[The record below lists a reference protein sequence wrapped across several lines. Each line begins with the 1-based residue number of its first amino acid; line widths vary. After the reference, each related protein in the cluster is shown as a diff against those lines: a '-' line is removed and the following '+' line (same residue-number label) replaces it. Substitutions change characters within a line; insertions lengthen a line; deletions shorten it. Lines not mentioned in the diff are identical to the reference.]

1 MYKKRK
7 YLYALFAFMIAAL
20 ICIPQALQ
28 MRTQA
33 AAKPGTVKLNS
44 ISAPAYNK
52 INVKWKKTSSATHYI
67 VYYKKEGTKKWT
79 KIKTLDNSKSS
90 YTHTSSKKYPIV
102 VGQKYTYTVKAY
114 NKNTKKSGSYNKKG
128 LTAYTKPAMVKNIK
142 ATYKDGIVTLTWDK
156 AAGADKYLVYRKDN
170 GKWKMLAL
178 KNSLSYEDAAYKK
191 GEVNTYM
198 VRGYYS
204 GKKTKGSY
212 DKDGV
217 SVKVPADAAK
227 PTEKPEPTEKPVIP
241 TPTATPSPKPT
252 KVPDPTE
259 TPKPT
264 EKPATPTPTATPKP
278 VTPKPT
284 KAPEPTE
291 KPVTPIP
298 TATPTEKPATPTP
311 TATPIPTATP
321 TEKPAT
327 PTPTATPIPTA
338 TPTPTPEPE
347 MSVEEMAS
355 EVIRLTNIERV
366 KAGCSPLQYH
376 AGLQRAAMVR
386 AEEITRKFS
395 HIRPDGTDSSTALYE
410 NGVACD
416 GGENIA
422 AGQKTPEAVVR
433 AWMNSSGHKATMM
446 QQSITHIGVG
456 VCKSPITGQWLW
468 VQDFSSNPDL
478 KGTVNFNANG
488 GLFISNNSNL
498 VSIVEP
504 VGRDM
509 DISTIETPVKEGY
522 TFNGWTYHESI
533 ITKFRVQKRV
543 LEIIATWTPISES

>member
-1 MYKKRK
+1 MKRK
-7 YLYALFAFMIAAL
+7 KCSFLALLMLAVMMLMPIS
-20 ICIPQALQ
+20 I
-28 MRTQA
+28 QA
-33 AAKPGTVKLNS
+33 ASKPGTVKLNS

-52 INVKWKKTSSATHYI
+52 INVKWKKTSGATHYI

-114 NKNTKKSGSYNKKG
+114 NKKTKKSGSYNKKG

-142 ATYKDGIVTLTWDK
+142 AAYKDGIVTLTWDK

-264 EKPATPTPTATPKP
+264 EKPATPTATPKP

-291 KPVTPIP
+291 KPVTP
-298 TATPTEKPATPTP
+298 T
-311 TATPIPTATP
+311 PTATP

-338 TPTPTPEPE
+338 TPTPSPEPE
-347 MSVEEMAS
+347 MSVDEMAS

-366 KAGCSPLQYH
+366 KAGLSPLQHH

-395 HIRPDGTDSSTALYE
+395 HTRPDGTDSSTALYE

-478 KGTVNFNANG
+478 KGTVIFDADG
-488 GLFISNNSNL
+488 GVFNSNGSNTL
-498 VSIVEP
+498 AITGP
-504 VGRDM
+504 VDKIIRM
-509 DISTIETPVKEGY
+509 SEIEVPSREGY
-522 TFNGWTYHESI
+522 TFAGWEDGISGVRIRKNI
-533 ITKFRVQKRV
+533 IKI
-543 LEIIATWTPISES
+543 LATWTPISES

>member
-1 MYKKRK
+1 MKKRR
-7 YLYALFAFMIAAL
+7 LFLCLLFMLAVMLLPASI
-20 ICIPQALQ
+20 
-28 MRTQA
+28 QA
-33 AAKPGTVKLNS
+33 ASAPGTVKLSS

-52 INVKWKKTSSATHYI
+52 INVKWKKTSGATHYI

-114 NKNTKKSGSYNKKG
+114 NKKTKKAGSYNKKG

-142 ATYKDGIVTLTWDK
+142 AAYKDGIVTLTWDK

-178 KNSLSYEDAAYKK
+178 KNSLSYEDAAYEK

-217 SVKVPADAAK
+217 SVKVPADTAK

-264 EKPATPTPTATPKP
+264 EKPMAPTPTATPKP
-278 VTPKPT
+278 ITPK
-284 KAPEPTE
+284 
-291 KPVTPIP
+291 
-298 TATPTEKPATPTP
+298 
-311 TATPIPTATP
+311 
-321 TEKPAT
+321 

-338 TPTPTPEPE
+338 TPTPSPEPE

-366 KAGCSPLQYH
+366 KAGRSPLQYH

-395 HIRPDGTDSSTALYE
+395 HTRPDGTTAETVLLDCGVS
-410 NGVACD
+410 NGA
-416 GGENIA
+416 GENIA

-433 AWMNSSGHKATMM
+433 AWMSSSGHKATMLNPNAKY
-446 QQSITHIGVG
+446 IGVG

-468 VQDFSSNPDL
+468 TQEFSYNPDV
-478 KGTVNFNANG
+478 KGTVIFDADG
-488 GLFISNNSNL
+488 GTFSNNDSQISISGPEGKMIL
-498 VSIVEP
+498 VS
-504 VGRDM
+504 
-509 DISTIETPVKEGY
+509 SIEKPIREGY
-522 TFNGWTYHESI
+522 TFAGWEDGISGVRIRKNTI
-533 ITKFRVQKRV
+533 KI
-543 LEIIATWTPISES
+543 LATWTPISES

>member
-1 MYKKRK
+1 MKKRRFFPC
-7 YLYALFAFMIAAL
+7 LLFLLAVILLMPTSI
-20 ICIPQALQ
+20 
-28 MRTQA
+28 QA
-33 AAKPGTVKLNS
+33 ASAPGTVKLSS

-52 INVKWKKTSSATHYI
+52 INVKWKKTSGATHYI

-114 NKNTKKSGSYNKKG
+114 NTKTKKSGSYNNKG

-142 ATYKDGIVTLTWDK
+142 AAYKDGIVTLTWDK
-156 AAGADKYLVYRKDN
+156 AAGADKYLIYRKDN

-204 GKKTKGSY
+204 GKKTTGSY

-259 TPKPT
+259 APKPT

-284 KAPEPTE
+284 NVPEPTE

-298 TATPTEKPATPTP
+298 TATPTPS
-311 TATPIPTATP
+311 
-321 TEKPAT
+321 
-327 PTPTATPIPTA
+327 
-338 TPTPTPEPE
+338 PEPE

-366 KAGCSPLQYH
+366 KAGRSPLQYH

-395 HIRPDGTDSSTALYE
+395 HTRPDGTDSSTALYE
-410 NGVACD
+410 NGVSCSC
-416 GGENIA
+416 GENIA
-422 AGQKTPEAVVR
+422 AGQRTPEAVVR
-433 AWMNSSGHKATMM
+433 AWMNSPGHKAA
-446 QQSITHIGVG
+446 ILDPDATHIGVG

-468 VQDFSSNPDL
+468 VQDFSYNPDIQ
-478 KGTVNFNANG
+478 GTVIFDADGGVFNING
-488 GLFISNNSNL
+488 SNTL
-498 VSIVEP
+498 AVIGP
-504 VGRDM
+504 VDK
-509 DISTIETPVKEGY
+509 TIRMSEIEVPTREGY
-522 TFNGWTYHESI
+522 TFAGWEDGISGVRIRKNTI
-533 ITKFRVQKRV
+533 KI
-543 LEIIATWTPISES
+543 LATWTPISES

>member
-52 INVKWKKTSSATHYI
+52 INVKWKKTSGATHYI

-114 NKNTKKSGSYNKKG
+114 NKKTKKAGFYNKKG

-142 ATYKDGIVTLTWDK
+142 AAYKDGIVTLTWNK

-204 GKKTKGSY
+204 GKKTKGNY

-252 KVPDPTE
+252 KAPDPTE

-264 EKPATPTPTATPKP
+264 EKPATPTPKP

-291 KPVTPIP
+291 KPVTP
-298 TATPTEKPATPTP
+298 T
-311 TATPIPTATP
+311 PTATP

-338 TPTPTPEPE
+338 TPTPSPEPE

-366 KAGCSPLQYH
+366 KAGRSPLQYH

-468 VQDFSSNPDL
+468 VQDFSYNPDA
-478 KGTVNFNANG
+478 KGSVIFDANG
-488 GLFISNNSNL
+488 GVFSSNNSNQL
-498 VSIVEP
+498 IISGPVDAMLKVSKVESP
-504 VGRDM
+504 IKD
-509 DISTIETPVKEGY
+509 GY
-522 TFNGWTYHESI
+522 TFAGWEDG
-533 ITKFRVQKRV
+533 ITEVGIQEHPMRI
-543 LEIIATWTPISES
+543 LATWTPISES

>member
-1 MYKKRK
+1 MKKRRFFPC
-7 YLYALFAFMIAAL
+7 LLFLLAVILLMPASI
-20 ICIPQALQ
+20 
-28 MRTQA
+28 QA
-33 AAKPGTVKLNS
+33 ASAPGTVKLSS

-114 NKNTKKSGSYNKKG
+114 NKKTKKSGSYNKKG

-142 ATYKDGIVTLTWDK
+142 AAYKDGIVTLTWDK

-252 KVPDPTE
+252 K
-259 TPKPT
+259 
-264 EKPATPTPTATPKP
+264 
-278 VTPKPT
+278 
-284 KAPEPTE
+284 APEPTE
-291 KPVTPIP
+291 KPVTP
-298 TATPTEKPATPTP
+298 T
-311 TATPIPTATP
+311 PTATP

-338 TPTPTPEPE
+338 TPTPSPEPE
-347 MSVEEMAS
+347 MSVDEMAS

-366 KAGCSPLQYH
+366 KAGRSPLQYH

-395 HIRPDGTDSSTALYE
+395 HTRPDGTDSSTALYE

-478 KGTVNFNANG
+478 KGTVIFDADG
-488 GLFISNNSNL
+488 GVFNSNGSNTL
-498 VSIVEP
+498 AITGP
-504 VGRDM
+504 VDKIIRM
-509 DISTIETPVKEGY
+509 SEIEVPSREGY
-522 TFNGWTYHESI
+522 TFAGWEDGISGVRIRKNI
-533 ITKFRVQKRV
+533 IKI
-543 LEIIATWTPISES
+543 LATWTPISES

>member
-1 MYKKRK
+1 MKKRRS
-7 YLYALFAFMIAAL
+7 LPCLLFLLAVILVMPATI
-20 ICIPQALQ
+20 
-28 MRTQA
+28 QA
-33 AAKPGTVKLNS
+33 ASAPGTVKLSS

-52 INVKWKKTSSATHYI
+52 INVKWKKTSGATYYI

-79 KIKTLDNSKSS
+79 KIKMLDNSKSS

-114 NKNTKKSGSYNKKG
+114 NTKTKKTGYFNKKG
-128 LTAYTKPAMVKNIK
+128 LTTYTKPAMVKNVK
-142 ATYKDGIVTLTWDK
+142 ASYKDGIVTLTWNK

-198 VRGYYS
+198 VRSYYS
-204 GKKTKGSY
+204 DKKTKGSY

-217 SVKVPADAAK
+217 SVKVPANAAK
-227 PTEKPEPTEKPVIP
+227 PTEK
-241 TPTATPSPKPT
+241 
-252 KVPDPTE
+252 PDPTE

-264 EKPATPTPTATPKP
+264 EKPATPTPKP

-291 KPVTPIP
+291 KPVTP
-298 TATPTEKPATPTP
+298 T
-311 TATPIPTATP
+311 PTATP

-338 TPTPTPEPE
+338 TPTPAAPTPE

-366 KAGCSPLQYH
+366 KDGAAPLQYH

-395 HIRPDGTDSSTALYE
+395 HTRPDGTTAETVLLDCGVS
-410 NGVACD
+410 NGA
-416 GGENIA
+416 GENIA

-433 AWMNSSGHKATMM
+433 AWMNSSGHRATMLNPNAKY
-446 QQSITHIGVG
+446 IGVG

-468 VQDFSSNPDL
+468 TQEFSYNPDV
-478 KGTVNFNANG
+478 KGTIIFDANG
-488 GLFISNNSNL
+488 GTFESNASSQIS
-498 VSIVEP
+498 
-504 VGRDM
+504 
-509 DISTIETPVKEGY
+509 ISGPEGKTIILSEIEKPTKEGY
-522 TFNGWTYHESI
+522 IFDGWEGLSSVKIQAGTD
-533 ITKFRVQKRV
+533 TLF
-543 LEIIATWTPISES
+543 ATWTPISEF

>member
-1 MYKKRK
+1 MKKRR
-7 YLYALFAFMIAAL
+7 LLPCLLFLLAVILVMPASI
-20 ICIPQALQ
+20 
-28 MRTQA
+28 QA
-33 AAKPGTVKLNS
+33 ASAPGTVKLNS
-44 ISAPAYNK
+44 ISASAYNK
-52 INVKWKKTSSATHYI
+52 INVKWKKTSGATHYI
-67 VYYKKEGTKKWT
+67 VYYKEEGTKKWI

-90 YTHTSSKKYPIV
+90 YTHTSSKKYPVV

-114 NKNTKKSGSYNKKG
+114 NTKTKKAGSYNKKG
-128 LTAYTKPAMVKNIK
+128 LTTYTKPAMVKNVK
-142 ATYKDGIVTLTWDK
+142 ASYKDGIVTLTWNK

-178 KNSLSYEDAAYKK
+178 KNSLSYEDAAYEK

-198 VRGYYS
+198 VRSYYS

-227 PTEKPEPTEKPVIP
+227 PTEKPE
-241 TPTATPSPKPT
+241 
-252 KVPDPTE
+252 PTE

-291 KPVTPIP
+291 KPVTP
-298 TATPTEKPATPTP
+298 T
-311 TATPIPTATP
+311 PTATP

-338 TPTPTPEPE
+338 TPTPAAPTPE

-366 KAGCSPLQYH
+366 KAGRSPLQYH

-395 HIRPDGTDSSTALYE
+395 HTRPDGTTAETVLLDCGVS
-410 NGVACD
+410 NGA
-416 GGENIA
+416 GENIA

-433 AWMNSSGHKATMM
+433 AWMNSSGHRATMLNPNAKY
-446 QQSITHIGVG
+446 IGVG

-468 VQDFSSNPDL
+468 TQEFSYNPDV
-478 KGTVNFNANG
+478 KGTIIFDANG
-488 GLFISNNSNL
+488 GTFESNASSQIS
-498 VSIVEP
+498 
-504 VGRDM
+504 
-509 DISTIETPVKEGY
+509 ISGPEGKTIILSEIEKPTKEGY
-522 TFNGWTYHESI
+522 IFDGWEGLSSVKIQAGTD
-533 ITKFRVQKRV
+533 TLF
-543 LEIIATWTPISES
+543 ATWTPISEF

>member
-1 MYKKRK
+1 MKKRRFFPC
-7 YLYALFAFMIAAL
+7 LLFLLAVILLMPASI
-20 ICIPQALQ
+20 
-28 MRTQA
+28 QA
-33 AAKPGTVKLNS
+33 ASAPGTVKLNS

-114 NKNTKKSGSYNKKG
+114 NKKTKKSGSYNKKG

-298 TATPTEKPATPTP
+298 TATPT
-311 TATPIPTATP
+311 
-321 TEKPAT
+321 
-327 PTPTATPIPTA
+327 
-338 TPTPTPEPE
+338 PTPEPE

-366 KAGCSPLQYH
+366 KAGRSPLQYH

-478 KGTVNFNANG
+478 KGTVIFDADGGVFSSNG
-488 GLFISNNSNL
+488 SNTL
-498 VSIVEP
+498 AVTGP
-504 VGRDM
+504 VGK
-509 DISTIETPVKEGY
+509 IIYSSEIEVPNKDGY
-522 TFNGWTYHESI
+522 LFNGWEENLRSI
-533 ITKFRVQKRV
+533 RIQSRPDKV
-543 LEIIATWTPISES
+543 IATWTPISES

>member
-1 MYKKRK
+1 MKKRR
-7 YLYALFAFMIAAL
+7 LFLCLLFMLAVMLLPATI
-20 ICIPQALQ
+20 
-28 MRTQA
+28 QA
-33 AAKPGTVKLNS
+33 ASAPGTVKLNS

-52 INVKWKKTSSATHYI
+52 INVKWKKTSGATHYI
-67 VYYKKEGTKKWT
+67 VYYKEEGTKKWT

-90 YTHTSSKKYPIV
+90 YTHTSSKKYPVV

-114 NKNTKKSGSYNKKG
+114 NTKTKKTGSYNKKG
-128 LTAYTKPAMVKNIK
+128 LTTYTKPAMVKNVK
-142 ATYKDGIVTLTWDK
+142 ASYKDGIVTLTWNK

-204 GKKTKGSY
+204 GKKMKGSY

-227 PTEKPEPTEKPVIP
+227 PTEK
-241 TPTATPSPKPT
+241 
-252 KVPDPTE
+252 PDPTE

-291 KPVTPIP
+291 KPVTP
-298 TATPTEKPATPTP
+298 T
-311 TATPIPTATP
+311 PTATP

-338 TPTPTPEPE
+338 TPTPSPEPE

-366 KAGCSPLQYH
+366 KDGSAPLQYH

-395 HIRPDGTDSSTALYE
+395 HTRPDGTTAETVLLDCGVS
-410 NGVACD
+410 NGA
-416 GGENIA
+416 GENIA

-433 AWMNSSGHKATMM
+433 AWMNSSGHRATMLNPNAKY
-446 QQSITHIGVG
+446 IGVG

-468 VQDFSSNPDL
+468 TQEFSYNPEV
-478 KGTVNFNANG
+478 KGTVIFDADG
-488 GLFISNNSNL
+488 GTFSNNDSQISISGPEGKIIL
-498 VSIVEP
+498 VS
-504 VGRDM
+504 
-509 DISTIETPVKEGY
+509 SIEKPTREGY
-522 TFNGWTYHESI
+522 TFAGWEDGISGVRIRKNTI
-533 ITKFRVQKRV
+533 KI
-543 LEIIATWTPISES
+543 LATWTPISES

>member
-1 MYKKRK
+1 MKKRRFFPC
-7 YLYALFAFMIAAL
+7 LLFLLAVILLMPASI
-20 ICIPQALQ
+20 
-28 MRTQA
+28 QA
-33 AAKPGTVKLNS
+33 ASAPGTVKLNS

-114 NKNTKKSGSYNKKG
+114 NKKTKKSGSYNKKG

-252 KVPDPTE
+252 
-259 TPKPT
+259 

-321 TEKPAT
+321 T
-327 PTPTATPIPTA
+327 
-338 TPTPTPEPE
+338 PTPEPE

-366 KAGCSPLQYH
+366 KAGRSPLQYH

-478 KGTVNFNANG
+478 KGTVIFDADG
-488 GLFISNNSNL
+488 GVFNSNGSNTL
-498 VSIVEP
+498 AITGP
-504 VGRDM
+504 VDKIIRM
-509 DISTIETPVKEGY
+509 SEIEVPSREGY
-522 TFNGWTYHESI
+522 TFAGWEDGISGVRIRKNI
-533 ITKFRVQKRV
+533 IKI
-543 LEIIATWTPISES
+543 LATWTPISEF

>member
-1 MYKKRK
+1 MKRK
-7 YLYALFAFMIAAL
+7 RYSFLTLLVLAVILLMPASI
-20 ICIPQALQ
+20 QA
-28 MRTQA
+28 TSA
-33 AAKPGTVKLNS
+33 PGTVKLNS

-52 INVKWKKTSSATHYI
+52 INVKWKKTSGATHYI

-114 NKNTKKSGSYNKKG
+114 NKKTKKSGSYNKKG

-142 ATYKDGIVTLTWDK
+142 AAYKDGIVTLTWDK

-252 KVPDPTE
+252 KAPDPTE

-264 EKPATPTPTATPKP
+264 EKPVTPTATPKP

-291 KPVTPIP
+291 KPVTP
-298 TATPTEKPATPTP
+298 T
-311 TATPIPTATP
+311 PTATP

-338 TPTPTPEPE
+338 TPTPSPEPE

-366 KAGCSPLQYH
+366 KAGRSPLQYH

-395 HIRPDGTDSSTALYE
+395 HTRPDGTDSSTALYE

-478 KGTVNFNANG
+478 KGTVIFDADG
-488 GLFISNNSNL
+488 GVFNSNGSNTL
-498 VSIVEP
+498 AITGP
-504 VGRDM
+504 VDKIIRM
-509 DISTIETPVKEGY
+509 SEIEVPSREGY
-522 TFNGWTYHESI
+522 TFAGWEDGISGVRIRKNI
-533 ITKFRVQKRV
+533 IKI
-543 LEIIATWTPISES
+543 LATWTPISES

>member
-1 MYKKRK
+1 MKRK
-7 YLYALFAFMIAAL
+7 RYSFLTLLVLAVILLMPAT
-20 ICIPQALQ
+20 
-28 MRTQA
+28 TQA

-114 NKNTKKSGSYNKKG
+114 NKKTKKSGSYNKKG

-321 TEKPAT
+321 T
-327 PTPTATPIPTA
+327 
-338 TPTPTPEPE
+338 PTPEPE

-366 KAGCSPLQYH
+366 KAGRSPLQYH

-478 KGTVNFNANG
+478 KGTVIFDADG
-488 GLFISNNSNL
+488 GVFNSNGSNTL
-498 VSIVEP
+498 AITGP
-504 VGRDM
+504 VDKIIRM
-509 DISTIETPVKEGY
+509 SEIELPSREGY
-522 TFNGWTYHESI
+522 TFAGWEDGISGVRIRKNI
-533 ITKFRVQKRV
+533 IKI
-543 LEIIATWTPISES
+543 LATWTPISES

>member
-52 INVKWKKTSSATHYI
+52 INVKWKKTSGATHYI

-79 KIKTLDNSKSS
+79 KIKTLDNTKSS

-114 NKNTKKSGSYNKKG
+114 NKKTKKAGSYNSKG
-128 LTAYTKPAMVKNIK
+128 LTTYTKPEMVKNIK
-142 ATYKDGIVTLTWDK
+142 AVYKDGIVTLTWDK
-156 AAGADKYLVYRKDN
+156 AAGADKYLVYRKDD

-212 DKDGV
+212 NKDGV

-227 PTEKPEPTEKPVIP
+227 PTEKPVIP

-252 KVPDPTE
+252 KAPDPTE

-264 EKPATPTPTATPKP
+264 EKPVTPTPKP

-291 KPVTPIP
+291 KPVTP
-298 TATPTEKPATPTP
+298 TP
-311 TATPIPTATP
+311 TATPTP

-338 TPTPTPEPE
+338 TPTPTPSPEPE
-347 MSVEEMAS
+347 MSVEERVS

-366 KAGCSPLQYH
+366 KAGLSPLQHH

-395 HIRPDGTDSSTALYE
+395 HTRPDGTDSSTALYE
-410 NGVACD
+410 NGVSCSC
-416 GGENIA
+416 GENIA
-422 AGQKTPEAVVR
+422 AGQRTPEAVVR
-433 AWMNSSGHKATMM
+433 AWMNSPGHKAA
-446 QQSITHIGVG
+446 ILDPDATHIGVG

-468 VQDFSSNPDL
+468 VQDFSYNPDL

-488 GLFISNNSNL
+488 GVFQSNSNGL
-498 VSIVEP
+498 MTLVEP
-504 VGRDM
+504 VGK
-509 DISTIETPVKEGY
+509 DIDVSTIEVPVKEGY
-522 TFNGWTYHESI
+522 KFNCWTYHESM
-533 ITKFRVQKRV
+533 ITGFRVQKRT
-543 LEIIATWTPISES
+543 LDIIATWTPISES

>member
-1 MYKKRK
+1 MKKRRFFPC
-7 YLYALFAFMIAAL
+7 LLFLLAVILLMPASI
-20 ICIPQALQ
+20 
-28 MRTQA
+28 QA
-33 AAKPGTVKLNS
+33 ASAPGTVKLNS

-114 NKNTKKSGSYNKKG
+114 NKKTKKSGSYNKKG

-142 ATYKDGIVTLTWDK
+142 AAYKDGIVTLTWDK

-259 TPKPT
+259 APKPT
-264 EKPATPTPTATPKP
+264 EKPATPTPTATPSPEPTNTPKP

-291 KPVTPIP
+291 KPVTP
-298 TATPTEKPATPTP
+298 TP
-311 TATPIPTATP
+311 TATPTP

-338 TPTPTPEPE
+338 TPTPTPSPEPE

-366 KAGCSPLQYH
+366 KAGRSPLQYH

-395 HIRPDGTDSSTALYE
+395 HTRPDGTDSSTALYE

-478 KGTVNFNANG
+478 KGTVIFDADG
-488 GLFISNNSNL
+488 GVFNSNGSNTL
-498 VSIVEP
+498 AITGP
-504 VGRDM
+504 VDKIIRM
-509 DISTIETPVKEGY
+509 SEIEVPSREGY
-522 TFNGWTYHESI
+522 TFAGWEDGISGVRIRKNI
-533 ITKFRVQKRV
+533 IKI
-543 LEIIATWTPISES
+543 LATWTPISES

>member
-1 MYKKRK
+1 MKKRR
-7 YLYALFAFMIAAL
+7 LLPCLLFLLAVILVMPASI
-20 ICIPQALQ
+20 
-28 MRTQA
+28 QA
-33 AAKPGTVKLNS
+33 ASAPGTVKLNS

-52 INVKWKKTSSATHYI
+52 INVKWKKTSGATHYI
-67 VYYKKEGTKKWT
+67 VYYKEEGTKKWI

-90 YTHTSSKKYPIV
+90 YTHTSSKKYPVV

-114 NKNTKKSGSYNKKG
+114 NTKTKKAGYYNKKG
-128 LTAYTKPAMVKNIK
+128 LTTYTKPAIVKNVK
-142 ATYKDGIVTLTWDK
+142 AAYKDGIVTLTWDK

-198 VRGYYS
+198 VRSYYS

-217 SVKVPADAAK
+217 SVKVPANAAK

-252 KVPDPTE
+252 K
-259 TPKPT
+259 
-264 EKPATPTPTATPKP
+264 
-278 VTPKPT
+278 
-284 KAPEPTE
+284 APEPTE
-291 KPVTPIP
+291 KPVTP
-298 TATPTEKPATPTP
+298 
-311 TATPIPTATP
+311 TPIATP

-338 TPTPTPEPE
+338 TPTPAAPTPE

-355 EVIRLTNIERV
+355 EVVRLTNIERV
-366 KAGCSPLQYH
+366 KAGLSPLQHH

-395 HIRPDGTDSSTALYE
+395 HTRPDGTDSSTALYE
-410 NGVACD
+410 NGVSCSC
-416 GGENIA
+416 GENIA

-433 AWMNSSGHKATMM
+433 AWMNSPGHKAA
-446 QQSITHIGVG
+446 ILDPDATHIGVG

-468 VQDFSSNPDL
+468 VQDFSYNPDL
-478 KGTVNFNANG
+478 KGTVSFNANG
-488 GLFISNNSNL
+488 GVFQSNNNGFISL
-498 VSIVEP
+498 VEP
-504 VGRDM
+504 VGKDI
-509 DISTIETPVKEGY
+509 DISTIEVPEREGY
-522 TFNGWTYHESI
+522 KFNCWTYHESM
-533 ITKFRVQKRV
+533 ITGFRVQKRT

>member
-1 MYKKRK
+1 MKKRR
-7 YLYALFAFMIAAL
+7 LFLCLLFMLAVMLLPASI
-20 ICIPQALQ
+20 
-28 MRTQA
+28 QA
-33 AAKPGTVKLNS
+33 ASAPGTVKLNS

-52 INVKWKKTSSATHYI
+52 INVKWKKTSGATHYI

-114 NKNTKKSGSYNKKG
+114 NKKTKKSGSYNKKG

-227 PTEKPEPTEKPVIP
+227 PTEKPEPTEKPATP

-259 TPKPT
+259 APKPT
-264 EKPATPTPTATPKP
+264 EKPVTPTPTATPKP

-291 KPVTPIP
+291 KPVTP
-298 TATPTEKPATPTP
+298 TATL
-311 TATPIPTATP
+311 TP

-338 TPTPTPEPE
+338 TPTPTPSPEPE
-347 MSVEEMAS
+347 MSVEERVS

-366 KAGCSPLQYH
+366 KAGLSPLQHH

-395 HIRPDGTDSSTALYE
+395 HTRPDGTDSSTALYE
-410 NGVACD
+410 NGVSCSC
-416 GGENIA
+416 GENIA
-422 AGQKTPEAVVR
+422 AGQRTPEAVVR
-433 AWMNSSGHKATMM
+433 AWMNSPGHKAA
-446 QQSITHIGVG
+446 ILDPDATHIGVG

-468 VQDFSSNPDL
+468 VQDFSYNPDL

-488 GLFISNNSNL
+488 GVFQSNSNGL
-498 VSIVEP
+498 MTLVEP
-504 VGRDM
+504 VGK
-509 DISTIETPVKEGY
+509 DIDVSTIEVPVKEGY
-522 TFNGWTYHESI
+522 KFNCWTYHESM
-533 ITKFRVQKRV
+533 ITGFRVQKRT
-543 LEIIATWTPISES
+543 LDIIATWTPISES

>member
-1 MYKKRK
+1 MKKRRFFPC
-7 YLYALFAFMIAAL
+7 LLFLLAVILLMPASI
-20 ICIPQALQ
+20 
-28 MRTQA
+28 QA
-33 AAKPGTVKLNS
+33 ASAPGTVKLNS

-52 INVKWKKTSSATHYI
+52 INVKWKKTSGATHYI

-114 NKNTKKSGSYNKKG
+114 NKKTKKAGSYNKKG
-128 LTAYTKPAMVKNIK
+128 LTVYTKPAMVKNIK
-142 ATYKDGIVTLTWDK
+142 AAYKDGIVTLTWDK
-156 AAGADKYLVYRKDN
+156 VAGADKYLVYRKDN

-191 GEVNTYM
+191 GAVNTYM

-212 DKDGV
+212 DNDGV
-217 SVKVPADAAK
+217 SVSVPADAAK
-227 PTEKPEPTEKPVIP
+227 PTEKPEPTPTEKPVTPI
-241 TPTATPSPKPT
+241 PTATPSPKPT
-252 KVPDPTE
+252 KAPDPTE

-264 EKPATPTPTATPKP
+264 EKPVTPTATPKP

-291 KPVTPIP
+291 KPVTP
-298 TATPTEKPATPTP
+298 T
-311 TATPIPTATP
+311 PTATP

-338 TPTPTPEPE
+338 TPTPSPEPE

-366 KAGCSPLQYH
+366 KAGRSPLQYH

-395 HIRPDGTDSSTALYE
+395 HTRPDGTDSSTALYE

-478 KGTVNFNANG
+478 KGTVIFDADG
-488 GLFISNNSNL
+488 GVFNSNGSNTL
-498 VSIVEP
+498 AITGP
-504 VGRDM
+504 VDKIIRM
-509 DISTIETPVKEGY
+509 SEIEVPSREGY
-522 TFNGWTYHESI
+522 TFAGWEDGISGVRIRKNI
-533 ITKFRVQKRV
+533 IKI
-543 LEIIATWTPISES
+543 LATWTPISES

>member
-1 MYKKRK
+1 MKKRR
-7 YLYALFAFMIAAL
+7 LFLCLLFMLAVMLLPATI
-20 ICIPQALQ
+20 
-28 MRTQA
+28 QA
-33 AAKPGTVKLNS
+33 ASAPGTVKLNS

-52 INVKWKKTSSATHYI
+52 INVKWKKTSGATHYI
-67 VYYKKEGTKKWT
+67 VYYKEEGTKKWT

-90 YTHTSSKKYPIV
+90 YTHTSSKKYPVV

-114 NKNTKKSGSYNKKG
+114 NTKTKKTGYYNKKG
-128 LTAYTKPAMVKNIK
+128 LTTYTKPAMVKNVK
-142 ATYKDGIVTLTWDK
+142 ASYKDGIVTLTWNK

-204 GKKTKGSY
+204 GKKMKGSY

-227 PTEKPEPTEKPVIP
+227 PTEK
-241 TPTATPSPKPT
+241 
-252 KVPDPTE
+252 PDPTE

-291 KPVTPIP
+291 KPVTP
-298 TATPTEKPATPTP
+298 T
-311 TATPIPTATP
+311 PTATP

-338 TPTPTPEPE
+338 TPTPSPEPE

-366 KAGCSPLQYH
+366 KDGAAPLQYH

-395 HIRPDGTDSSTALYE
+395 HTRPDGTTAETVLLDCGVS
-410 NGVACD
+410 NGA
-416 GGENIA
+416 GENIA

-433 AWMNSSGHKATMM
+433 AWMNSSGHRATMLNPNAKY
-446 QQSITHIGVG
+446 IGVG

-468 VQDFSSNPDL
+468 TQEFSYNPDV
-478 KGTVNFNANG
+478 KGTVIFDADG
-488 GLFISNNSNL
+488 GTFSNNDSQISISGPEGKIIL
-498 VSIVEP
+498 VS
-504 VGRDM
+504 
-509 DISTIETPVKEGY
+509 SIEKPTREGY
-522 TFNGWTYHESI
+522 TFAGWEDGISGVRIRKNTI
-533 ITKFRVQKRV
+533 KI
-543 LEIIATWTPISES
+543 LATWTPISES

>member
-33 AAKPGTVKLNS
+33 AAKKPGTVKLSS
-44 ISAPAYNK
+44 IKATDYNK
-52 INVKWKKTSSATHYI
+52 INIKWKKTSGATHYI

-114 NKNTKKSGSYNKKG
+114 NKKTKKSGSYNKKG

-142 ATYKDGIVTLTWDK
+142 AAYKDGIVTLTWDK

-252 KVPDPTE
+252 K
-259 TPKPT
+259 
-264 EKPATPTPTATPKP
+264 
-278 VTPKPT
+278 
-284 KAPEPTE
+284 APEPTE
-291 KPVTPIP
+291 KPVTP
-298 TATPTEKPATPTP
+298 T
-311 TATPIPTATP
+311 PTATP

-338 TPTPTPEPE
+338 TPTPSPEPE
-347 MSVEEMAS
+347 MSVDEMAS

-366 KAGCSPLQYH
+366 KAGRSPLQYH

-395 HIRPDGTDSSTALYE
+395 HTRPDGTDSSTALYE

-478 KGTVNFNANG
+478 KGTVIFDADG
-488 GLFISNNSNL
+488 GVFNSNGSNTL
-498 VSIVEP
+498 AITGP
-504 VGRDM
+504 VDKIIRM
-509 DISTIETPVKEGY
+509 SEIEVPSREGY
-522 TFNGWTYHESI
+522 TFAGWEDGISGVRIRKNI
-533 ITKFRVQKRV
+533 IKI
-543 LEIIATWTPISES
+543 LATWTPISES

>member
-1 MYKKRK
+1 MKKRR
-7 YLYALFAFMIAAL
+7 LFLCLLFMLAVMLLPATI
-20 ICIPQALQ
+20 
-28 MRTQA
+28 QA
-33 AAKPGTVKLNS
+33 ASAPGTVKLSS
-44 ISAPAYNK
+44 ISAPDYNK
-52 INVKWKKTSSATHYI
+52 INVKWKKTSGATHYI

-114 NKNTKKSGSYNKKG
+114 NTKTKKAGYFNKKG
-128 LTAYTKPAMVKNIK
+128 LTTYTKPAMVKNVK
-142 ATYKDGIVTLTWDK
+142 ASYKDGIVTLTWNK

-198 VRGYYS
+198 VRSYYS
-204 GKKTKGSY
+204 DKKTKGSY

-217 SVKVPADAAK
+217 SVKVPANAAK

-252 KVPDPTE
+252 K
-259 TPKPT
+259 
-264 EKPATPTPTATPKP
+264 
-278 VTPKPT
+278 
-284 KAPEPTE
+284 APEPTE
-291 KPVTPIP
+291 KPV
-298 TATPTEKPATPTP
+298 
-311 TATPIPTATP
+311 TP

-338 TPTPTPEPE
+338 TPTPSPEPE

-366 KAGCSPLQYH
+366 KAGRSPLQYH

-395 HIRPDGTDSSTALYE
+395 HTRPDGTDSSTALYE

-478 KGTVNFNANG
+478 KGTVIFDADGGVFSSNG
-488 GLFISNNSNL
+488 SNTL
-498 VSIVEP
+498 AVTGP
-504 VGRDM
+504 VDKIIRM
-509 DISTIETPVKEGY
+509 SEIEVPSREGY
-522 TFNGWTYHESI
+522 TFAGWEDGISGVRIRKNTI
-533 ITKFRVQKRV
+533 KI
-543 LEIIATWTPISES
+543 LATWTSISES

>member
-1 MYKKRK
+1 MKRRRFSF
-7 YLYALFAFMIAAL
+7 LALLMLAVILLMPASI
-20 ICIPQALQ
+20 
-28 MRTQA
+28 QA
-33 AAKPGTVKLNS
+33 ASAPGTVKLNS

-52 INVKWKKTSSATHYI
+52 INVKWKKTSGATHYI

-79 KIKTLDNSKSS
+79 KIKTLDNTKSS

-114 NKNTKKSGSYNKKG
+114 NKKTKKAGSYNSKG
-128 LTAYTKPAMVKNIK
+128 LTTYTKPEMVKNIK
-142 ATYKDGIVTLTWDK
+142 AVYKDGIVSLTWDK

-259 TPKPT
+259 APKPT
-264 EKPATPTPTATPKP
+264 EKPATPTPTATP
-278 VTPKPT
+278 
-284 KAPEPTE
+284 TE
-291 KPVTPIP
+291 KPV
-298 TATPTEKPATPTP
+298 
-311 TATPIPTATP
+311 
-321 TEKPAT
+321 T

-338 TPTPTPEPE
+338 TPTPTPSPEPE

-366 KAGCSPLQYH
+366 KAGRSPLQYH

-395 HIRPDGTDSSTALYE
+395 HTRPDGTDSSTALYE

-478 KGTVNFNANG
+478 KGTVIFDADGGVFNSTG
-488 GLFISNNSNL
+488 SNTLAITGPVDKIICMSE
-498 VSIVEP
+498 VEVP
-504 VGRDM
+504 SR
-509 DISTIETPVKEGY
+509 EGY
-522 TFNGWTYHESI
+522 TFAGWEDGISGVRIRKNTI
-533 ITKFRVQKRV
+533 KI
-543 LEIIATWTPISES
+543 LATWTPISES

>member
-1 MYKKRK
+1 MKKRRFFPC
-7 YLYALFAFMIAAL
+7 LLFLLAVILLMPASI
-20 ICIPQALQ
+20 
-28 MRTQA
+28 QA
-33 AAKPGTVKLNS
+33 ASAPGTVKLNS

-52 INVKWKKTSSATHYI
+52 INVKWKKTSGATNYI
-67 VYYKKEGTKKWT
+67 VYYKKAGTKKWT

-90 YTHTSSKKYPIV
+90 YTHTSSKKYQIV

-114 NKNTKKSGSYNKKG
+114 NTKTKKAGSYNKKG

-142 ATYKDGIVTLTWDK
+142 AAYKDGIVTLTWDK

-252 KVPDPTE
+252 KAPDPTE

-264 EKPATPTPTATPKP
+264 EKPATPTATPKP
-278 VTPKPT
+278 ITPKPT

-291 KPVTPIP
+291 KPVT
-298 TATPTEKPATPTP
+298 
-311 TATPIPTATP
+311 PTATP

-338 TPTPTPEPE
+338 TPTPSPEPE

-366 KAGCSPLQYH
+366 KAGRSPLQYH

-395 HIRPDGTDSSTALYE
+395 HTRPDGTDSSTALYE

-478 KGTVNFNANG
+478 KGTVIFDADGGVFSSNG
-488 GLFISNNSNL
+488 SNTL
-498 VSIVEP
+498 AVTGP
-504 VGRDM
+504 VDKIIRM
-509 DISTIETPVKEGY
+509 SEIEVPSREGY
-522 TFNGWTYHESI
+522 TFAGWEDGISGVRIRKNTI
-533 ITKFRVQKRV
+533 KI
-543 LEIIATWTPISES
+543 LATWTPISES

>member
-1 MYKKRK
+1 MKKRRFFPC
-7 YLYALFAFMIAAL
+7 LLFLLAVILLMPASI
-20 ICIPQALQ
+20 
-28 MRTQA
+28 QA
-33 AAKPGTVKLNS
+33 ASAPGTVKLNS

-52 INVKWKKTSSATHYI
+52 INVKWKKTSGATHYI

-114 NKNTKKSGSYNKKG
+114 NTKTKKSGSYNNKG

-142 ATYKDGIVTLTWDK
+142 AAYKDGIVTLTWDK
-156 AAGADKYLVYRKDN
+156 AAGADKYLIYRKDN

-204 GKKTKGSY
+204 GKKTTGSY

-241 TPTATPSPKPT
+241 TPTATPSPNPT
-252 KVPDPTE
+252 KAPDPTE

-264 EKPATPTPTATPKP
+264 EKPATP
-278 VTPKPT
+278 
-284 KAPEPTE
+284 
-291 KPVTPIP
+291 
-298 TATPTEKPATPTP
+298 
-311 TATPIPTATP
+311 TP

-338 TPTPTPEPE
+338 TPTPSPEPE

-366 KAGCSPLQYH
+366 KAGRSPLQYH

-395 HIRPDGTDSSTALYE
+395 HTRPDGTTAETVLLDCGVS
-410 NGVACD
+410 NGA
-416 GGENIA
+416 GENIA
-422 AGQKTPEAVVR
+422 AGQKTPEVVVR
-433 AWMNSSGHKATMM
+433 AWMNSSGHRATMLNPNAKY
-446 QQSITHIGVG
+446 IGVG

-468 VQDFSSNPDL
+468 TQEFSYNPDV
-478 KGTVNFNANG
+478 KGTIIFDANG
-488 GLFISNNSNL
+488 GTFESNASSQIS
-498 VSIVEP
+498 
-504 VGRDM
+504 
-509 DISTIETPVKEGY
+509 ISGPEGKTIILSEIEKPTKEGY
-522 TFNGWTYHESI
+522 IFDGWEGLSSVKIQAGTD
-533 ITKFRVQKRV
+533 TLF
-543 LEIIATWTPISES
+543 ATWTPISES

>member
-1 MYKKRK
+1 MKRRRFSF
-7 YLYALFAFMIAAL
+7 LALL
-20 ICIPQALQ
+20 ILAVILLMPV
-28 MRTQA
+28 TIQA
-33 AAKPGTVKLNS
+33 ASAPGTVKLSS

-52 INVKWKKTSSATHYI
+52 INVKWKKTSGATHYI

-114 NKNTKKSGSYNKKG
+114 NKKTKKAGSYNKKG
-128 LTAYTKPAMVKNIK
+128 LTVYTKPAMVNNIK

-217 SVKVPADAAK
+217 SVNVPADAAK
-227 PTEKPEPTEKPVIP
+227 PTEKPEPTPTEKPVTPI
-241 TPTATPSPKPT
+241 PTATPSPKPT

-259 TPKPT
+259 VPKPT
-264 EKPATPTPTATPKP
+264 EKPTTPTPTATPKP
-278 VTPKPT
+278 VTPEPT
-284 KAPEPTE
+284 KIPE
-291 KPVTPIP
+291 
-298 TATPTEKPATPTP
+298 
-311 TATPIPTATP
+311 P

-338 TPTPTPEPE
+338 TPTPSPEPE

-355 EVIRLTNIERV
+355 EVIRLTNIERI
-366 KAGCSPLQYH
+366 KAGRSPLQYH
-376 AGLQRAAMVR
+376 SGLQRAAMVR

-395 HIRPDGTDSSTALYE
+395 HTRPDGTDSSTALYE

-478 KGTVNFNANG
+478 KGTVIFDADGGVFSSNG
-488 GLFISNNSNL
+488 SNTL
-498 VSIVEP
+498 AVTGP
-504 VGRDM
+504 VDKIIRM
-509 DISTIETPVKEGY
+509 SEIEVPNREGY
-522 TFNGWTYHESI
+522 TFAGWEDGISGVRIRKNTI
-533 ITKFRVQKRV
+533 KI
-543 LEIIATWTPISES
+543 LATWTPISES

>member
-52 INVKWKKTSSATHYI
+52 INVKWKKTSGATHYI

-79 KIKTLDNSKSS
+79 KIKTLNNSKSS

-114 NKNTKKSGSYNKKG
+114 NKKTKKSGSYNKKG

-321 TEKPAT
+321 T
-327 PTPTATPIPTA
+327 
-338 TPTPTPEPE
+338 PTPEPE

-366 KAGCSPLQYH
+366 KAGLSPLQHH

-395 HIRPDGTDSSTALYE
+395 HTRPDGTDSSTALYE
-410 NGVACD
+410 NGVSCSC
-416 GGENIA
+416 GENIA

-433 AWMNSSGHKATMM
+433 AWMNSPGHKAA
-446 QQSITHIGVG
+446 ILDPDATHIGVG

-468 VQDFSSNPDL
+468 VQDFSYNPDIQ
-478 KGTVNFNANG
+478 GTVIFDADGGVFSSNG
-488 GLFISNNSNL
+488 SNTL
-498 VSIVEP
+498 AVTGP
-504 VGRDM
+504 VGK
-509 DISTIETPVKEGY
+509 IIYSSEIEVPSKDGY
-522 TFNGWTYHESI
+522 LFNGWEENLRSI
-533 ITKFRVQKRV
+533 RIQSRPDKV
-543 LEIIATWTPISES
+543 IATWTPISES

>member
-1 MYKKRK
+1 MKKRRFFPC
-7 YLYALFAFMIAAL
+7 LLFLLAVILLMPASI
-20 ICIPQALQ
+20 
-28 MRTQA
+28 QA
-33 AAKPGTVKLNS
+33 ASAPGTVKLNS

-52 INVKWKKTSSATHYI
+52 INVKWKKTSGATHYI

-114 NKNTKKSGSYNKKG
+114 NTKTKKSGSYNNKG

-142 ATYKDGIVTLTWDK
+142 AAYKDGIVTLTWDK

-178 KNSLSYEDAAYKK
+178 KNSLSYEDAAYEK

-204 GKKTKGSY
+204 GKKTTGSY

-241 TPTATPSPKPT
+241 TPTATPSPNPT
-252 KVPDPTE
+252 KAPDPTE

-264 EKPATPTPTATPKP
+264 EKPATP
-278 VTPKPT
+278 
-284 KAPEPTE
+284 
-291 KPVTPIP
+291 
-298 TATPTEKPATPTP
+298 
-311 TATPIPTATP
+311 TP

-338 TPTPTPEPE
+338 TPTPSPEPE

-366 KAGCSPLQYH
+366 KAGRSPLQYH

-395 HIRPDGTDSSTALYE
+395 HTRPDGTTAETVLLDCGVS
-410 NGVACD
+410 NGA
-416 GGENIA
+416 GENIA
-422 AGQKTPEAVVR
+422 AGQKTPEVVVR
-433 AWMNSSGHKATMM
+433 AWMNSSGHRATMLNPNAKY
-446 QQSITHIGVG
+446 IGVG

-468 VQDFSSNPDL
+468 TQEFSYNPDV
-478 KGTVNFNANG
+478 KGTIIFDANG
-488 GLFISNNSNL
+488 GTFESNASSQIS
-498 VSIVEP
+498 
-504 VGRDM
+504 
-509 DISTIETPVKEGY
+509 ISGPEGKTIILSEIEKPTKEGY
-522 TFNGWTYHESI
+522 IFDGWEGLSSVKIQAGTD
-533 ITKFRVQKRV
+533 TLF
-543 LEIIATWTPISES
+543 ATWTPISES

>member
-1 MYKKRK
+1 MKKRR
-7 YLYALFAFMIAAL
+7 LFPCLLFMLAVMLLPATI
-20 ICIPQALQ
+20 
-28 MRTQA
+28 QA
-33 AAKPGTVKLNS
+33 ASAPGTVKLNS
-44 ISAPAYNK
+44 ILAPAYNK
-52 INVKWKKTSSATHYI
+52 INVKWKKTSGATHYI

-114 NKNTKKSGSYNKKG
+114 NTKTKKTGYFNKKG
-128 LTAYTKPAMVKNIK
+128 LTTYTKPAMVKNVK
-142 ATYKDGIVTLTWDK
+142 ASYKDGIVTLTWNK

-198 VRGYYS
+198 VRSYYS
-204 GKKTKGSY
+204 DKKTKGSY

-217 SVKVPADAAK
+217 SVKVPANAAK
-227 PTEKPEPTEKPVIP
+227 PTEK
-241 TPTATPSPKPT
+241 
-252 KVPDPTE
+252 PDPTE

-291 KPVTPIP
+291 KPVTP
-298 TATPTEKPATPTP
+298 T
-311 TATPIPTATP
+311 PTATP

-338 TPTPTPEPE
+338 TPTPAAPTPE

-366 KAGCSPLQYH
+366 KAGRSPLQYH

-468 VQDFSSNPDL
+468 VQDFSYNPDA
-478 KGTVNFNANG
+478 KGSVIFDANG
-488 GLFISNNSNL
+488 GVFSSNNSNQL
-498 VSIVEP
+498 IISGPVDAMLKISKVEIP
-504 VGRDM
+504 IKD
-509 DISTIETPVKEGY
+509 GY
-522 TFNGWTYHESI
+522 TFAGWEDG
-533 ITKFRVQKRV
+533 ITEVGIQEHPMRI
-543 LEIIATWTPISES
+543 LATWTPISES

>member
-1 MYKKRK
+1 MKKRRFFPC
-7 YLYALFAFMIAAL
+7 LLFLLAVILLMPASI
-20 ICIPQALQ
+20 
-28 MRTQA
+28 QA
-33 AAKPGTVKLNS
+33 ASAPGTVKLNS

-52 INVKWKKTSSATHYI
+52 INVKWKKTSGATHYI

-114 NKNTKKSGSYNKKG
+114 NKKTKKSGSYNKKG

-142 ATYKDGIVTLTWDK
+142 VAYKDGIVTLTWDK

-278 VTPKPT
+278 VTP
-284 KAPEPTE
+284 
-291 KPVTPIP
+291 
-298 TATPTEKPATPTP
+298 
-311 TATPIPTATP
+311 IPTATP

-338 TPTPTPEPE
+338 TPTPSPEPE

-366 KAGCSPLQYH
+366 KAGRSPLQYH

-478 KGTVNFNANG
+478 KGTVIFDADG
-488 GLFISNNSNL
+488 GVFNSNGSNTL
-498 VSIVEP
+498 AITGP
-504 VGRDM
+504 VDKIIRM
-509 DISTIETPVKEGY
+509 SEIEVPSREGY
-522 TFNGWTYHESI
+522 TFAGWEDGISGVRIRKNI
-533 ITKFRVQKRV
+533 IKI
-543 LEIIATWTPISES
+543 LATWTPISES

>member
-1 MYKKRK
+1 MKRK
-7 YLYALFAFMIAAL
+7 RYSFLTLLVLAVILLMPAT
-20 ICIPQALQ
+20 
-28 MRTQA
+28 TQA

-52 INVKWKKTSSATHYI
+52 INVKWKKTSGATHYI

-114 NKNTKKSGSYNKKG
+114 NKKTKKSGSYNKKG

-212 DKDGV
+212 DNDGV
-217 SVKVPADAAK
+217 SVSVPADAAK
-227 PTEKPEPTEKPVIP
+227 PTEKPEPTPTEKPVTPI
-241 TPTATPSPKPT
+241 PTATPSPKPT

-259 TPKPT
+259 APKPT

-278 VTPKPT
+278 VTPEPT
-284 KAPEPTE
+284 KIPE
-291 KPVTPIP
+291 
-298 TATPTEKPATPTP
+298 
-311 TATPIPTATP
+311 P

-338 TPTPTPEPE
+338 TPTPSPEPE

-366 KAGCSPLQYH
+366 KAGRSPLQYH

-395 HIRPDGTDSSTALYE
+395 HTRPDGTDSSTALYE
-410 NGVACD
+410 NGVSCSC
-416 GGENIA
+416 GENIA

-433 AWMNSSGHKATMM
+433 AWMNSPGHKAA
-446 QQSITHIGVG
+446 ILDPDATHIGVG

-468 VQDFSSNPDL
+468 VQDFSYNPDIQ
-478 KGTVNFNANG
+478 GTVIFDADGGVFSSNG
-488 GLFISNNSNL
+488 SNTL
-498 VSIVEP
+498 AVTGP
-504 VGRDM
+504 VGK
-509 DISTIETPVKEGY
+509 IIYSSEIEVPSKDGY
-522 TFNGWTYHESI
+522 LFNGWEENLRSI
-533 ITKFRVQKRV
+533 RIQSRPDKV
-543 LEIIATWTPISES
+543 IATWTPISES

>member
-1 MYKKRK
+1 
-7 YLYALFAFMIAAL
+7 
-20 ICIPQALQ
+20 
-28 MRTQA
+28 
-33 AAKPGTVKLNS
+33 
-44 ISAPAYNK
+44 
-52 INVKWKKTSSATHYI
+52 
-67 VYYKKEGTKKWT
+67 
-79 KIKTLDNSKSS
+79 
-90 YTHTSSKKYPIV
+90 
-102 VGQKYTYTVKAY
+102 
-114 NKNTKKSGSYNKKG
+114 
-128 LTAYTKPAMVKNIK
+128 
-142 ATYKDGIVTLTWDK
+142 
-156 AAGADKYLVYRKDN
+156 
-170 GKWKMLAL
+170 MLAL

-252 KVPDPTE
+252 KAPDPTE

-284 KAPEPTE
+284 KAPEPT
-291 KPVTPIP
+291 
-298 TATPTEKPATPTP
+298 
-311 TATPIPTATP
+311 ATP

-338 TPTPTPEPE
+338 TPTPSPEPE

-366 KAGCSPLQYH
+366 KAGRSPLQYH

-395 HIRPDGTDSSTALYE
+395 HTRPDGTDSSTALYE

-478 KGTVNFNANG
+478 KGTVIFDADG
-488 GLFISNNSNL
+488 GVFNSNGSNTL
-498 VSIVEP
+498 AITGP
-504 VGRDM
+504 VDKIIRM
-509 DISTIETPVKEGY
+509 SEIEVPSREGY
-522 TFNGWTYHESI
+522 TFAGWEDGISGVRIRKNI
-533 ITKFRVQKRV
+533 IKI
-543 LEIIATWTPISES
+543 LATWTPISES

>member
-1 MYKKRK
+1 MKKRR
-7 YLYALFAFMIAAL
+7 LFLCLLFMLAVMLLPATI
-20 ICIPQALQ
+20 
-28 MRTQA
+28 QA
-33 AAKPGTVKLNS
+33 ASAPGTVKLNS

-52 INVKWKKTSSATHYI
+52 INVKWKKTSGATHYI
-67 VYYKKEGTKKWT
+67 VYYKEEGTKKWT

-90 YTHTSSKKYPIV
+90 YTHTSSKKYPVV

-114 NKNTKKSGSYNKKG
+114 NTKTKKTGSYNKKG
-128 LTAYTKPAMVKNIK
+128 LTTYTKPAMVKNVK
-142 ATYKDGIVTLTWDK
+142 ASYKDGIVTLTCNK

-204 GKKTKGSY
+204 GKKMKGSY

-227 PTEKPEPTEKPVIP
+227 PTEK
-241 TPTATPSPKPT
+241 
-252 KVPDPTE
+252 PDPTE

-291 KPVTPIP
+291 KPVTP
-298 TATPTEKPATPTP
+298 T
-311 TATPIPTATP
+311 PTATP

-338 TPTPTPEPE
+338 TPTPSPEPE

-366 KAGCSPLQYH
+366 KDGSAPLQYH

-395 HIRPDGTDSSTALYE
+395 HTRPDGTTAETVLLDCGVS
-410 NGVACD
+410 NGA
-416 GGENIA
+416 GENIA

-433 AWMNSSGHKATMM
+433 AWMNSSGHRATMLNPNAKY
-446 QQSITHIGVG
+446 IGVG

-468 VQDFSSNPDL
+468 TQEFSYNPDV
-478 KGTVNFNANG
+478 KGTVIFDADG
-488 GLFISNNSNL
+488 GTFSNNDSQISISGPEGKIIL
-498 VSIVEP
+498 VS
-504 VGRDM
+504 
-509 DISTIETPVKEGY
+509 SIEKPTREGY
-522 TFNGWTYHESI
+522 TFAGWEDGISGVRIRKNTI
-533 ITKFRVQKRV
+533 KI
-543 LEIIATWTPISES
+543 LATWTPISES

>member
-1 MYKKRK
+1 MKKRR
-7 YLYALFAFMIAAL
+7 LFLCLLFMLAVILVMPAS
-20 ICIPQALQ
+20 I
-28 MRTQA
+28 QA
-33 AAKPGTVKLNS
+33 ASAPGTVKLNS

-52 INVKWKKTSSATHYI
+52 INVKWKKTSGATHYI

-79 KIKTLDNSKSS
+79 KIKTLDNSKSR

-114 NKNTKKSGSYNKKG
+114 NTKTKKAGSYNKKG
-128 LTAYTKPAMVKNIK
+128 LTTYTKPAMVKNVK
-142 ATYKDGIVTLTWDK
+142 ASYKDGIVTLTWNK

-198 VRGYYS
+198 VRSYYS
-204 GKKTKGSY
+204 DKKTKGSY

-217 SVKVPADAAK
+217 SVKVPANAAK

-252 KVPDPTE
+252 K
-259 TPKPT
+259 
-264 EKPATPTPTATPKP
+264 
-278 VTPKPT
+278 
-284 KAPEPTE
+284 APEPTE
-291 KPVTPIP
+291 KPVTPTP
-298 TATPTEKPATPTP
+298 TATPTEKPA
-311 TATPIPTATP
+311 I
-321 TEKPAT
+321 

-338 TPTPTPEPE
+338 TPTPAAPTPTPE

-366 KAGCSPLQYH
+366 KDGAAPLQYH
-376 AGLQRAAMVR
+376 AGLQRAAMIR

-395 HIRPDGTDSSTALYE
+395 HTRPDGTTAETVLLDCGVS
-410 NGVACD
+410 NGA
-416 GGENIA
+416 GENIA

-433 AWMNSSGHKATMM
+433 AWMNSSGHRATMLNPNAKY
-446 QQSITHIGVG
+446 IGVG

-468 VQDFSSNPDL
+468 TQEFSYNPDV
-478 KGTVNFNANG
+478 KGTVIFDADG
-488 GLFISNNSNL
+488 GTFSNNSSQISISGPEGKMIL
-498 VSIVEP
+498 VS
-504 VGRDM
+504 
-509 DISTIETPVKEGY
+509 SIEKPIREGY
-522 TFNGWTYHESI
+522 TFAGWEDGISGVRIRKNTI
-533 ITKFRVQKRV
+533 KI
-543 LEIIATWTPISES
+543 LATWTPISES

>member
-1 MYKKRK
+1 MKKRR
-7 YLYALFAFMIAAL
+7 LLPCLLFLLAVILVMPASI
-20 ICIPQALQ
+20 
-28 MRTQA
+28 QA
-33 AAKPGTVKLNS
+33 ASAPGTVKLNS

-52 INVKWKKTSSATHYI
+52 INVKWKKTSGATHYI
-67 VYYKKEGTKKWT
+67 VYYKEEGTKKWI

-90 YTHTSSKKYPIV
+90 YTHTSSKKYPVV

-114 NKNTKKSGSYNKKG
+114 NTKTKKAGSYNKKG

-142 ATYKDGIVTLTWDK
+142 AAYKDGIVTLTWDK

-217 SVKVPADAAK
+217 SVKVPANAAK

-252 KVPDPTE
+252 KAPDPTE
-259 TPKPT
+259 APKPT
-264 EKPATPTPTATPKP
+264 EKPVIPT
-278 VTPKPT
+278 
-284 KAPEPTE
+284 
-291 KPVTPIP
+291 P

-311 TATPIPTATP
+311 TATQ
-321 TEKPAT
+321 
-327 PTPTATPIPTA
+327 IPTA
-338 TPTPTPEPE
+338 TPTPAAPTPSPEPE

-366 KAGCSPLQYH
+366 KDGATPLQYH

-395 HIRPDGTDSSTALYE
+395 HTRPDGTTAETVLLDCGVS
-410 NGVACD
+410 NGA
-416 GGENIA
+416 GENIA

-433 AWMNSSGHKATMM
+433 AWMSSSGHKATMLNPNAKY
-446 QQSITHIGVG
+446 IGVG

-468 VQDFSSNPDL
+468 TQEFSYNPDV
-478 KGTVNFNANG
+478 KGTVIFDADG
-488 GLFISNNSNL
+488 GTFSNNDSQISISGPEGKMIL
-498 VSIVEP
+498 VS
-504 VGRDM
+504 
-509 DISTIETPVKEGY
+509 SIEKPIREGY
-522 TFNGWTYHESI
+522 TFAGWEDGISGVRIRKNTI
-533 ITKFRVQKRV
+533 KI
-543 LEIIATWTPISES
+543 LATWTPISES

>member
-1 MYKKRK
+1 MP
-7 YLYALFAFMIAAL
+7 ASI
-20 ICIPQALQ
+20 
-28 MRTQA
+28 QA
-33 AAKPGTVKLNS
+33 ASAPGTVKLNS

-52 INVKWKKTSSATHYI
+52 INVKWKKTSGATHYI
-67 VYYKKEGTKKWT
+67 VYYKEEGTKKWI

-90 YTHTSSKKYPIV
+90 YTHTSSKKYPVV

-114 NKNTKKSGSYNKKG
+114 NTKTKKAGSYNKKG
-128 LTAYTKPAMVKNIK
+128 LTTYTKPAMVKNVK
-142 ATYKDGIVTLTWDK
+142 ASYKDGIITLTWNK

-204 GKKTKGSY
+204 GKKMKGSY

-217 SVKVPADAAK
+217 SVKVPANAAK

-252 KVPDPTE
+252 K
-259 TPKPT
+259 
-264 EKPATPTPTATPKP
+264 
-278 VTPKPT
+278 
-284 KAPEPTE
+284 APEPTE
-291 KPVTPIP
+291 KPVTPTPI
-298 TATPTEKPATPTP
+298 ATP
-311 TATPIPTATP
+311 TP

-338 TPTPTPEPE
+338 TPTPVAPTPTPE

-366 KAGCSPLQYH
+366 KAGRSPLHYH

-422 AGQKTPEAVVR
+422 VGQKTPEAVVR

-478 KGTVNFNANG
+478 KGTVIFDADGGVFSSNG
-488 GLFISNNSNL
+488 SNTL
-498 VSIVEP
+498 AVTGP
-504 VGRDM
+504 VGK
-509 DISTIETPVKEGY
+509 IIYSSEIEVPSKDGY
-522 TFNGWTYHESI
+522 LFNGWEENLRSI
-533 ITKFRVQKRV
+533 RIQPRPDKV
-543 LEIIATWTPISES
+543 IATWTPISES

>member
-1 MYKKRK
+1 MKRRRFSF
-7 YLYALFAFMIAAL
+7 LALLMLAVIMLMPVSI
-20 ICIPQALQ
+20 
-28 MRTQA
+28 QA
-33 AAKPGTVKLNS
+33 ASKPGTVKLNS

-52 INVKWKKTSSATHYI
+52 INIKWKKTSGATHYI

-114 NKNTKKSGSYNKKG
+114 NKKTKKSGSYNKKG

-142 ATYKDGIVTLTWDK
+142 AAYKDGIVTLTWDK

-252 KVPDPTE
+252 KAPDPTE

-264 EKPATPTPTATPKP
+264 EKPVTPTATPKP

-291 KPVTPIP
+291 KPVTP
-298 TATPTEKPATPTP
+298 T
-311 TATPIPTATP
+311 PTATP

-338 TPTPTPEPE
+338 TPTPSPEPE

-366 KAGCSPLQYH
+366 KAGRSPLQYH

-395 HIRPDGTDSSTALYE
+395 HTRPDGTDSSTALYE

-478 KGTVNFNANG
+478 KGTVIFDADG
-488 GLFISNNSNL
+488 GVFNSNGSNTL
-498 VSIVEP
+498 AITGP
-504 VGRDM
+504 VDKIIRM
-509 DISTIETPVKEGY
+509 SEIEVPSREGY
-522 TFNGWTYHESI
+522 TFAGWEDGISGVRIRKNTI
-533 ITKFRVQKRV
+533 KI
-543 LEIIATWTPISES
+543 LATWTPISES

>member
-7 YLYALFAFMIAAL
+7 YLYALFAFMVAAL

-52 INVKWKKTSSATHYI
+52 INVKWKKTSGATHYI

-114 NKNTKKSGSYNKKG
+114 NKKTKKAGSYNSKG
-128 LTAYTKPAMVKNIK
+128 LTAYTKPEMVKNIK
-142 ATYKDGIVTLTWDK
+142 AAYKDGIVTLTWDK

-178 KNSLSYEDAAYKK
+178 KNSLSYEDAAYEK

-252 KVPDPTE
+252 KAPDPTE
-259 TPKPT
+259 APKPT
-264 EKPATPTPTATPKP
+264 EKPATPTPKP

-284 KAPEPTE
+284 KAPGPTE
-291 KPVTPIP
+291 KPVTP
-298 TATPTEKPATPTP
+298 
-311 TATPIPTATP
+311 TP

-338 TPTPTPEPE
+338 TPTPTPSPEPE
-347 MSVEEMAS
+347 MSVEERVS

-366 KAGCSPLQYH
+366 KAGLSPLQHH

-395 HIRPDGTDSSTALYE
+395 HTRPDGTDSSTALYE
-410 NGVACD
+410 NGVSCSC
-416 GGENIA
+416 GENIA

-433 AWMNSSGHKATMM
+433 AWMNSPGHKAA
-446 QQSITHIGVG
+446 ILDPDATHIGVG

-468 VQDFSSNPDL
+468 VQDFSYNPDIQ
-478 KGTVNFNANG
+478 GTVIFDADGGVFNSTG
-488 GLFISNNSNL
+488 SNTL
-498 VSIVEP
+498 TITGP
-504 VGRDM
+504 VGKM
-509 DISTIETPVKEGY
+509 IYSSEIEVPSKEGY
-522 TFNGWTYHESI
+522 SFNGWEENLRSI
-533 ITKFRVQKRV
+533 RIQSRPDKV
-543 LEIIATWTPISES
+543 IATWTPISES

>member
-1 MYKKRK
+1 MKKRRFFPC
-7 YLYALFAFMIAAL
+7 LLFLLAVILLMPASI
-20 ICIPQALQ
+20 
-28 MRTQA
+28 QA
-33 AAKPGTVKLNS
+33 ASAPGTVKLNS

-52 INVKWKKTSSATHYI
+52 INVKWKKTSGATHYI

-114 NKNTKKSGSYNKKG
+114 NKKTKKAGSYNKKG
-128 LTAYTKPAMVKNIK
+128 LTVYTKPAMVKNIK
-142 ATYKDGIVTLTWDK
+142 AAYKDGIVTLTWDK
-156 AAGADKYLVYRKDN
+156 VAGADKYLVYRKDN

-191 GEVNTYM
+191 GAVNTYM

-212 DKDGV
+212 DNDGV
-217 SVKVPADAAK
+217 SVSVPADAAK
-227 PTEKPEPTEKPVIP
+227 PTEKPEPTPTEKPVTPI
-241 TPTATPSPKPT
+241 PTATPSPKPT

-259 TPKPT
+259 APKPT

-278 VTPKPT
+278 VTPEPT
-284 KAPEPTE
+284 KIPE
-291 KPVTPIP
+291 
-298 TATPTEKPATPTP
+298 
-311 TATPIPTATP
+311 P

-338 TPTPTPEPE
+338 TPTPSPEPE

-366 KAGCSPLQYH
+366 KAGRSPLQYH

-395 HIRPDGTDSSTALYE
+395 HTRPDGTDSSTALYE
-410 NGVACD
+410 NGVSCSC
-416 GGENIA
+416 GENIA
-422 AGQKTPEAVVR
+422 AGQRTPEAVVR
-433 AWMNSSGHKATMM
+433 AWMNSPGHKAA
-446 QQSITHIGVG
+446 ILDPDATHIGVG

-468 VQDFSSNPDL
+468 VQDFSYNPDIQ
-478 KGTVNFNANG
+478 GTVIFDADGGVFSSNG
-488 GLFISNNSNL
+488 SNTL
-498 VSIVEP
+498 AVTGP
-504 VGRDM
+504 VDKIIRM
-509 DISTIETPVKEGY
+509 SEIEVPSREGY
-522 TFNGWTYHESI
+522 TFAGWEDGISGVRI
-533 ITKFRVQKRV
+533 RKNVIRI
-543 LEIIATWTPISES
+543 LATWTPISES

>member
-1 MYKKRK
+1 MKRRRFSF
-7 YLYALFAFMIAAL
+7 LALL
-20 ICIPQALQ
+20 ILAVILLMPV
-28 MRTQA
+28 TIQA
-33 AAKPGTVKLNS
+33 ASAPGTVKLNS

-52 INVKWKKTSSATHYI
+52 INVKWKKTSGATHYI
-67 VYYKKEGTKKWT
+67 VYYKKAGTKKWT

-114 NKNTKKSGSYNKKG
+114 NKKTKKAGSYNKKG

-142 ATYKDGIVTLTWDK
+142 AAYKDGIVTLTWDK

-252 KVPDPTE
+252 KAPDPTE

-264 EKPATPTPTATPKP
+264 EKPVTPTATPKP

-291 KPVTPIP
+291 KPVTP
-298 TATPTEKPATPTP
+298 T
-311 TATPIPTATP
+311 PTATP

-338 TPTPTPEPE
+338 TPTPSPEPE

-366 KAGCSPLQYH
+366 KAGRSPLQYH

-395 HIRPDGTDSSTALYE
+395 HTRPDGTDSSTALYE

-478 KGTVNFNANG
+478 KGTVIFDADG
-488 GLFISNNSNL
+488 GVFNSNGSNTL
-498 VSIVEP
+498 AITGP
-504 VGRDM
+504 VDKIIRM
-509 DISTIETPVKEGY
+509 SEIEVPSREGY
-522 TFNGWTYHESI
+522 TFAGWEDGISGVRIRKNI
-533 ITKFRVQKRV
+533 IKI
-543 LEIIATWTPISES
+543 LATWTPISES

>member
-1 MYKKRK
+1 MKKRRFFPC
-7 YLYALFAFMIAAL
+7 LLFLLAVILLMPASI
-20 ICIPQALQ
+20 
-28 MRTQA
+28 QA
-33 AAKPGTVKLNS
+33 ASAPGTVKLSS

-52 INVKWKKTSSATHYI
+52 INVKWKKTSGATHYI
-67 VYYKKEGTKKWT
+67 VYYKKAGTKKWT
-79 KIKTLDNSKSS
+79 KIKTLNNSKSS

-114 NKNTKKSGSYNKKG
+114 NTKTKKSGSYNNKG

-142 ATYKDGIVTLTWDK
+142 AAYKDGIVTLTWDK
-156 AAGADKYLVYRKDN
+156 AAGADKYLIYRKDN

-204 GKKTKGSY
+204 GKKTTGSY

-252 KVPDPTE
+252 QVPDPTE
-259 TPKPT
+259 APKPT

-284 KAPEPTE
+284 NVPEPTE

-298 TATPTEKPATPTP
+298 TATPTPS
-311 TATPIPTATP
+311 
-321 TEKPAT
+321 
-327 PTPTATPIPTA
+327 
-338 TPTPTPEPE
+338 PEPE

-366 KAGCSPLQYH
+366 KAGRSPLQYH

-395 HIRPDGTDSSTALYE
+395 HTRPDGTDSSTALYE

-468 VQDFSSNPDL
+468 VQDFSYNPDA
-478 KGTVNFNANG
+478 KGSVIFDANG
-488 GLFISNNSNL
+488 GVFSSNNSNQL
-498 VSIVEP
+498 IISGPVDAMLKVSKVESP
-504 VGRDM
+504 IKD
-509 DISTIETPVKEGY
+509 GY
-522 TFNGWTYHESI
+522 TFAGWEDG
-533 ITKFRVQKRV
+533 ITEVGIQEHPMRI
-543 LEIIATWTPISES
+543 LATWTPISES